1 MVRVKV
7 TIESGGKPEPS
18 ENEKGVLFAPPPLDA
33 RLGYAELPFTIVTPV
48 AEVVS
53 VAVAEV
59 ASSRPVLFKLTVSA
73 PLSPG
78 SMNPSPL
85 QHVSVL
91 EIVDNS
97 RNAFPTIGGPSDCK
111 AA

>member
-7 TIESGGKPEPS
+7 AIESGGRLELS
-18 ENEKGVLFAPPPLDA
+18 EKEKGVVFALPPLDT

-48 AEVVS
+48 VEVVS

-59 ASSRPVLFKLTVSA
+59 ASSNPVLFKLTVSA

-85 QHVSVL
+85 QHVSVF

-97 RNAFPTIGGPSDCK
+97 RNAFPTTGGPSDCK